1 VGLDLRDLAVP
12 VLGAPMAGGP
22 STPQLA
28 AAVTGAGGLGF
39 LAAGY
44 LSAQRFADDIAAT
57 RALTGG
63 PIGVNLF
70 VPQPS
75 VGVSAEFNSYAIKLA
90 PLAAEFGVEVGPA
103 RFDDDA
109 WDAKLE
115 VVLDTVPEVASF
127 TFGCPDKLTFD
138 RLHAAGVTTVVTV
151 TTLAEAGVAVAAG
164 CRALAVQGPAA
175 GGHRGTFSPSD
186 LPSEE
191 TLQVLLRK
199 VLDTHRVPVVAA
211 GGLTAATHVRAVLD
225 QGAVAAQ
232 VGSALLLADEAGTRP
247 AHRAALV
254 DDRFTETV
262 VTKAFSGRYAR
273 GVRNAFIDEF
283 DADAPLGYPEV
294 HYMTAPLRAAAH
306 AAGDPQAV
314 NLWAGTAY
322 RLARSGTAADIVV
335 ELAG

>member
-1 VGLDLRDLAVP
+1 MPLDLRELAVP

-44 LSAQRFADDIAAT
+44 LSADRFADDIAAA
-57 RALTGG
+57 RALTAG
-63 PIGVNLF
+63 PLGVNLF

-75 VGVSAEFNSYAIKLA
+75 VGVPAELSSYARKLG
-90 PLAAEFGVEVGPA
+90 PLASRFGVEVGPP

-115 VVLDTVPEVASF
+115 VVLDTSPEVASF
-127 TFGCPDKLTFD
+127 TFGCPDKVTLD
-138 RLHAAGVTTVVTV
+138 RLHGAGVTTVVTV
-151 TTLAEAGVAVAAG
+151 TTMEEAGIAVAAG
-164 CRALAVQGPAA
+164 CRVLAVQGPAA
-175 GGHRGTFSPSD
+175 GGHRGTFSPSAR
-186 LPSEE
+186 PSDESLE
-191 TLQVLLRK
+191 VLLRK
-199 VLDTHRVPVVAA
+199 VIGSFAVPVVAA
-211 GGLTAATHVRAVLD
+211 GGLTSAPQVRGVLD
-225 QGAVAAQ
+225 SGALAAQ
-232 VGSALLLADEAGTRP
+232 VGTALLLADEAGTRP

-262 VTKAFSGRYAR
+262 VTAAFSGRYAR
-273 GVRNAFIDEF
+273 GLRNAFVDEF
-283 DADAPLGYPEV
+283 DANAPLGYPQV
-294 HYMTAPLRAAAH
+294 HYMTSPLRAAAH

-322 RLARSGTAADIVV
+322 RLARTGTVADIVI